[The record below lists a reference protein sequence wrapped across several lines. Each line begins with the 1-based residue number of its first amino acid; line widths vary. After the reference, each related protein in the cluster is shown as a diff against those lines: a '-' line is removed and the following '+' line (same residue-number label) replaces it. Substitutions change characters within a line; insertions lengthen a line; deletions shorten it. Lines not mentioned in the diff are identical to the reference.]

1 MIRRMKADILKNLP
15 PKIREKAYGEFKK
28 EYMIYLSPN
37 RTTLSHPLL
46 CPPLDT
52 VNIEDQDLRNEFRTY
67 MQLLR
72 QGRGERVLP

>member
-15 PKIREKAYGEFKK
+15 PKIREKAYGEFKII
-28 EYMIYLSPN
+28 YVYIYLQ
-37 RTTLSHPLL
+37 TEQLFLTLYFA
-46 CPPLDT
+46 PPLDT